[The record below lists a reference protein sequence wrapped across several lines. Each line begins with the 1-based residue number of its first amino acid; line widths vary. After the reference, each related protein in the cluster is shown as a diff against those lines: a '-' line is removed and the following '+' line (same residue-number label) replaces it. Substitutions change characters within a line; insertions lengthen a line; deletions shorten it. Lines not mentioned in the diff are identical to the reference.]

1 MAKHFYTAR
10 RAKAAP
16 RAPRVHTLPSGP
28 LVFDAVA
35 PKPLQGEGPKL
46 QGGLPPKVRD
56 NSKAFNAYAP
66 VWGIRCRPDAIG
78 ASSGTGRVI
87 GRRVTNGTK

>member
-1 MAKHFYTAR
+1 MGVILATSCQHPDPKGKGR
-10 RAKAAP
+10 
-16 RAPRVHTLPSGP
+16 GP
-28 LVFDAVA
+28 L
-35 PKPLQGEGPKL
+35 L

-56 NSKAFNAYAP
+56 NSKAFNDYAP
-66 VWGIRCRPDAIG
+66 VWGVRCRPDAIG

>member
-1 MAKHFYTAR
+1 MAKHYYTAR
-10 RAKAAP
+10 RRKS
-16 RAPRVHTLPSGP
+16 RGPRVHTLPKGQ

-46 QGGLPPKVRD
+46 QGGLPPRVRD
-56 NSKAFNAYAP
+56 NSKAFNSYAP
-66 VWGIRCRPDAIG
+66 VWGVRCAPHVIG
-78 ASSGTGRVI
+78 ATTGNGLII